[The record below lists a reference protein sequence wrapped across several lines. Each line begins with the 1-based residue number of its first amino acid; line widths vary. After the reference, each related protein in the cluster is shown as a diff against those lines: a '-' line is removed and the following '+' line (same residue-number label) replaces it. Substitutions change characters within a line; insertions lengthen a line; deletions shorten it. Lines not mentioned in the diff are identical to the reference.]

1 MMELKD
7 IQELMKVMKKEEL
20 EELKIR
26 YGKIKL
32 TLINSCDASQ
42 KINVSHP
49 VKIMKKEEKVKKE
62 EIIKSDNVGKI
73 KLLNVNSGKEVKKG
87 EILAKIYTMGIENE
101 VRATVDGVI
110 KEVLVSDGIAVD
122 FSKELFKIEI
132 K

>member
-49 VKIMKKEEKVKKE
+49 VKVMKKEEKVKKE

>member
-1 MMELKD
+1 MELKD

-26 YGKIKL
+26 YGKMKL

-49 VKIMKKEEKVKKE
+49 VKVMKKEEKVKNE

>member
-1 MMELKD
+1 MELKD

-49 VKIMKKEEKVKKE
+49 VKVMKKEEKVKNE

-73 KLLNVNSGKEVKKG
+73 KLLNVNSGKAVKKG

>member
-1 MMELKD
+1 MELKD

-42 KINVSHP
+42 KRNVSHP
-49 VKIMKKEEKVKKE
+49 VKVMKKEEKVKKE

>member
-1 MMELKD
+1 MLELKD

-32 TLINSCDASQ
+32 TLINSCAASQ

-49 VKIMKKEEKVKKE
+49 VKVMKKEEKVKKE

>member
-1 MMELKD
+1 MELKD

>member
-32 TLINSCDASQ
+32 TLINSCAASQ

-49 VKIMKKEEKVKKE
+49 VKVMKKEEKVKKE

-73 KLLNVNSGKEVKKG
+73 KLLIVNSGKEVKKG

>member
-1 MMELKD
+1 MELKD

-26 YGKIKL
+26 YGKMKL
-32 TLINSCDASQ
+32 TLINSCAASQ

-49 VKIMKKEEKVKKE
+49 VKVMKKEEKVKKE

>member
-1 MMELKD
+1 MELKD
-7 IQELMKVMKKEEL
+7 IQELMKVMKEEKL
-20 EELKIR
+20 EELKVQ
-26 YGKIKL
+26 YGKVKL

-49 VKIMKKEEKVKKE
+49 VKVMKKEEKVKKE

-101 VRATVDGVI
+101 VKSTVDGVI

>member
-1 MMELKD
+1 MEVKD

-26 YGKIKL
+26 YGKMKL

-49 VKIMKKEEKVKKE
+49 VKVMKKEEKVKKE

>member
-1 MMELKD
+1 MELKD

-26 YGKIKL
+26 YGKMKL

>member
-32 TLINSCDASQ
+32 TLINSCAASQ

-49 VKIMKKEEKVKKE
+49 VKVMKKEEKVKKE

>member
-1 MMELKD
+1 MELKD

-32 TLINSCDASQ
+32 TLINSCAASQ

-49 VKIMKKEEKVKKE
+49 VKVMNKEEKVKKE

>member
-1 MMELKD
+1 MELKD

-26 YGKIKL
+26 YGKMKL

-101 VRATVDGVI
+101 VKSTVDGVI

>member
-1 MMELKD
+1 MELKD

-26 YGKIKL
+26 YGKMKL

-49 VKIMKKEEKVKKE
+49 VKVMKKEEKVKKE

-122 FSKELFKIEI
+122 FSKELFKIKI

>member
-1 MMELKD
+1 MELRD

-20 EELKIR
+20 EELKVR

-32 TLINSCDASQ
+32 TLINSCCAAQ
-42 KINVSHP
+42 NVSVAQP
-49 VKIMKKEEKVKKE
+49 LKDKEEKAVKKE

-73 KLLNVNSGKEVKKG
+73 KLLNVSSGKEVKKG

-101 VRATVDGVI
+101 VKSTVNGVI

>member
-1 MMELKD
+1 MELKD

-20 EELKIR
+20 EELRIR
-26 YGKIKL
+26 YGKMKL

-49 VKIMKKEEKVKKE
+49 VKVMKKEEKVKKE

>member
-1 MMELKD
+1 MELKD

-49 VKIMKKEEKVKKE
+49 VKVMKKEEKVKKE

-122 FSKELFKIEI
+122 FSKELFKIKI

>member
-1 MMELKD
+1 MELKD

-26 YGKIKL
+26 YGKMKL

-42 KINVSHP
+42 KISVSHP
-49 VKIMKKEEKVKKE
+49 VKVMKKEEKVKKE

>member
-1 MMELKD
+1 MELKD

-49 VKIMKKEEKVKKE
+49 VKVMKKEEKVKNE

>member
-1 MMELKD
+1 MELKD
-7 IQELMKVMKKEEL
+7 IQELMKVMKEEKL
-20 EELKIR
+20 EELKVQ
-26 YGKIKL
+26 YGKVKL
-32 TLINSCDASQ
+32 TLINCDASP
-42 KINVSHP
+42 KINIAQP
-49 VKIMKKEEKVKKE
+49 VKSAKKEEKVQKE

-73 KLLNVNSGKEVKKG
+73 KLLDVSSGKEVKKG

-101 VRATVDGVI
+101 VKSTVDGVI

>member
-1 MMELKD
+1 MELKD

-49 VKIMKKEEKVKKE
+49 VKVMKKEEKVKKE

>member
-1 MMELKD
+1 MELKD

-20 EELKIR
+20 EELKIK

-49 VKIMKKEEKVKKE
+49 VKVMKKEEKVKKE

>member
-1 MMELKD
+1 MELKD

-26 YGKIKL
+26 YGKMKL

-49 VKIMKKEEKVKKE
+49 VKVMKKEEKVKKE

>member
-1 MMELKD
+1 MTELKD

-26 YGKIKL
+26 YGKMKL

-49 VKIMKKEEKVKKE
+49 VKVMKKEEKVKKE

-101 VRATVDGVI
+101 VKSTVDGVI

>member
-1 MMELKD
+1 
-7 IQELMKVMKKEEL
+7 MKSWKEEF
-20 EELKIR
+20 
-26 YGKIKL
+26 KIKIEL
-32 TLINSCDASQ
+32 LPVIYPQGSELQLINT
-42 KINVSHP
+42 IT
-49 VKIMKKEEKVKKE
+49 
-62 EIIKSDNVGKI
+62 
-73 KLLNVNSGKEVKKG
+73 GKEVKKG

>member
-1 MMELKD
+1 MELKD

-32 TLINSCDASQ
+32 TLINSCAASQ

-49 VKIMKKEEKVKKE
+49 VKVMKKEEKVKKE

>member
-1 MMELKD
+1 MELKD

-49 VKIMKKEEKVKKE
+49 VKVMKKEEKVKKE

-101 VRATVDGVI
+101 VKSTVDGVI

>member
-1 MMELKD
+1 MELKD

-26 YGKIKL
+26 YGKMKL

-49 VKIMKKEEKVKKE
+49 VKVMKKEEKVKKE

-110 KEVLVSDGIAVD
+110 KEVLVSDGITVD

>member
-26 YGKIKL
+26 YGKMKL

-49 VKIMKKEEKVKKE
+49 VKVMKKEEKVKKE

>member
-1 MMELKD
+1 MELKD

-26 YGKIKL
+26 YGKMKL

-49 VKIMKKEEKVKKE
+49 VKVMKKEEKVKKE

-101 VRATVDGVI
+101 VKSTVDGVI

>member
-1 MMELKD
+1 MELRD

-20 EELKIR
+20 EELKVR

-32 TLINSCDASQ
+32 TLINSCCAAQ
-42 KINVSHP
+42 NVSVAQP
-49 VKIMKKEEKVKKE
+49 LKAKEEKAVKKE

-73 KLLNVNSGKEVKKG
+73 KLLNVSSGKEVKKG

>member
-1 MMELKD
+1 MELKD

-49 VKIMKKEEKVKKE
+49 VKVMKKEEKVKNE

-101 VRATVDGVI
+101 VKSTVDGVI

>member
-1 MMELKD
+1 
-7 IQELMKVMKKEEL
+7 MKKEEL

-26 YGKIKL
+26 YGKMKL

-42 KINVSHP
+42 KRNVSHP
-49 VKIMKKEEKVKKE
+49 VKVMKKEEKVKNE

-73 KLLNVNSGKEVKKG
+73 KLLDVSSGREVKKG

-101 VRATVDGVI
+101 VKSTVDGVI

>member
-1 MMELKD
+1 MMQLKD

-32 TLINSCDASQ
+32 TLINSCAASQ

-49 VKIMKKEEKVKKE
+49 VKVMKKEEKVKKE

>member
-49 VKIMKKEEKVKKE
+49 VKVMKKEEKVKNE

>member
-1 MMELKD
+1 MELKD

-26 YGKIKL
+26 YGKMKL

-49 VKIMKKEEKVKKE
+49 VKVMKKEEKVKKE

-101 VRATVDGVI
+101 VKSTVNGVI

>member
-1 MMELKD
+1 MELKD
-7 IQELMKVMKKEEL
+7 IQELMKVMKEEKL
-20 EELKIR
+20 EELKVQ
-26 YGKIKL
+26 YGKVKL
-32 TLINSCDASQ
+32 TLINSCDASP
-42 KINVSHP
+42 KINIAQP
-49 VKIMKKEEKVKKE
+49 VKSSKKEEKVQKE

-73 KLLNVNSGKEVKKG
+73 KLLDVSSGKEVKKG

-101 VRATVDGVI
+101 VKSTVDGVI